1 MKLEVGKK
9 YKDRRGNMV
18 EITAFRDQLTKYP
31 FVGCNHETYTKSGTW
46 DKHGESDKD
55 LIEEL
60 NMLHLEV
67 GKKYKTKAGIVVE
80 IIKIDAQYGDF
91 RFIGKEEGLDHE
103 GRYRSEGRYSSCGE
117 HAYYT
122 SSRLIE
128 EMEMVIKLEVG
139 KKYRNLKGDLVIIQ
153 SKSVIPCARPF
164 KGLVLH
170 TNAEMWYMENGHHI
184 ADYTVSIND
193 LVEEMDEDIKD
204 KSFKSVQ
211 EIYAYLGNGGIV
223 KVKNNAIIYY
233 FENDELTRE
242 YIKDGRKDT
251 QREKET
257 RSEIMSINFDIDN
270 FEKYERPVTKNWYD
284 DIPEQ
289 GILCM
294 VRHKFETVNEV
305 TLIFRKTD
313 NLYRDMNGNCW
324 SNARP
329 ATLEDLKQYLY
340 ESA

>member
-46 DKHGESDKD
+46 DKHGESDRD

-60 NMLHLEV
+60 NMLHLEI

-91 RFIGKEEGLDHE
+91 RFIGKEEDGSE
-103 GRYRSEGRYSSCGE
+103 GRYRSGGE

-128 EMEMVIKLEVG
+128 ELELEMVIKLEVG
-139 KKYRNLKGDLVIIQ
+139 KKYRNLKGGIVIIQ

-170 TNAEMWYMENGHHI
+170 TNTELWYMENGHHI

-211 EIYAYLGNGGIV
+211 EIYAYLGAGGII

-242 YIKDGRKDT
+242 YTKTGVKET

-257 RSEIMSINFDIDN
+257 RSEIMIFNFDIDKV
-270 FEKYERPVTKNWYD
+270 EKYERLVIKNWYD

-294 VRHKFETVNEV
+294 VRDKFYSIDDF

>member
-31 FVGCNHETYTKSGTW
+31 FVGCNHETYTKSGIW
-46 DKHGESDKD
+46 DKHGESDRD

-60 NMLHLEV
+60 NMLHLEI

-103 GRYRSEGRYSSCGE
+103 GRYRSCGE

-122 SSRLIE
+122 RSRLIE
-128 EMEMVIKLEVG
+128 EI
-139 KKYRNLKGDLVIIQ
+139 
-153 SKSVIPCARPF
+153 
-164 KGLVLH
+164 
-170 TNAEMWYMENGHHI
+170 
-184 ADYTVSIND
+184 
-193 LVEEMDEDIKD
+193 DEDIKD

-211 EIYAYLGNGGIV
+211 EIYAYLGNSGIV

-242 YIKDGRKDT
+242 YTKTGVKET

-257 RSEIMSINFDIDN
+257 RSEIMIFNFDIDKV
-270 FEKYERPVTKNWYD
+270 EKYERSVIKNWYD

-294 VRHKFETVNEV
+294 VRHKFETVNEI